1 MQEISIDTYRKPIA
15 LRIVKRIVRTIY
27 LEVYLFHMV
36 DGYQV
41 SNYFRRKGVEW
52 ASISGSVEN
61 HLRKMQRQGI
71 KADFQSDPEFWVVC
85 DYLKQ
90 VGELQLR
97 STMGKSL
104 EGVVGSAFGIPLLGT
119 LDIAI
124 GAAVEAC
131 GDTTLGDKL
140 IGAGV
145 VALVVALGG
154 ILLGSLFSE

>member
-1 MQEISIDTYRKPIA
+1 
-15 LRIVKRIVRTIY
+15 
-27 LEVYLFHMV
+27 MV

-41 SNYFRRKGVEW
+41 SYYFHKKGIEW
-52 ASISGSVEN
+52 TSISGSVEN

-71 KADFQSDPEFWVVC
+71 KADFQNDPEFSVVC

-97 STMGKSL
+97 STISKSL
-104 EGVVGSAFGIPLLGT
+104 EGIVGSTFGIPLVGT

-140 IGAGV
+140 IGAGA
-145 VALVVALGG
+145 VASVVALGG
-154 ILLGSLFSE
+154 ILLGSLFSR

>member
-1 MQEISIDTYRKPIA
+1 
-15 LRIVKRIVRTIY
+15 
-27 LEVYLFHMV
+27 MV

-41 SNYFRRKGVEW
+41 SHYFRGKGIEW
-52 ASISGSVEN
+52 ASISGSVEV
-61 HLRKMQRQGI
+61 HLKKMGRQGI
-71 KADFQSDPEFWVVC
+71 KTDFKDDPEFLVVC

-97 STMGKSL
+97 STIGKSL
-104 EGVVGSAFGIPLLGT
+104 EGIVSSTFGIPMIGT

-145 VALVVALGG
+145 VASVVALGG
-154 ILLGSLFSE
+154 ILIGSLFSE